1 MELHLYRKLTKML
14 KNGEPA
20 ALVTVVSA
28 KGSTPRGAGTKML
41 VNKDGITIG
50 TIGGGCPEA
59 EACKEALA
67 SIREKKS
74 ALLIFNMN
82 NKGDAE
88 MICGG
93 RQDILTEY
101 LTESS
106 AGIFEEL
113 VRTMEENAE
122 PITLFTVL
130 NPSVPNAETAACPRI
145 PFASRLVLA
154 KEFASA
160 PEWLDEPLKEQ
171 LREIALK
178 AANRPDVFKA
188 TTNGVEYDIFAEVSN
203 PVRRLYIAGGGHVS
217 RPLCKVAALCGY
229 AVTVIDD
236 REDFASREY
245 FPDAEEVVCAPFI
258 EYFSKIKGSRNTSV
272 VLVTR
277 GHKHDEDCL
286 YAISG
291 REFGY
296 VGMIGSRHRNTI
308 VMDIMKSRGVSP
320 EWLKNVYAPIG
331 LDLGGET
338 PEEIAVAI
346 VAEMIAVRCNSTR
359 ALAAKLS
366 IN

>member
-1 MELHLYRKLTKML
+1 MELNLYRKLTKML
-14 KNGEPA
+14 KSGEPA
-20 ALVTVVSA
+20 ALVTVVA
-28 KGSTPRGAGTKML
+28 AQGSTPRGAGTKML

-74 ALLIFNMN
+74 SLICFNMDK
-82 NKGDAE
+82 KGDEE

-93 RQDILTEY
+93 RQDVLTEY

-106 AGIFEEL
+106 ADIFEDL
-113 VRTMEENAE
+113 VRTMEDNAE
-122 PITLFTVL
+122 PIALFTVL
-130 NPSVPNAETAACPRI
+130 EPASSEGKASVKTV
-145 PFASRLVLA
+145 PFTFRLTLA
-154 KEFASA
+154 QDFSSS
-160 PEWLDEPLKEQ
+160 PEWLDEPLKKQ
-171 LREIALK
+171 LREIAEK
-178 AANRPDVFKA
+178 AASKPGIFKA
-188 TTNGVEYDIFAEVSN
+188 VIGGTEYNIYAEVSN
-203 PVRRLYIAGGGHVS
+203 PVKRLYIAGGGHVS
-217 RPLCKVAALCGY
+217 RPLCKVAAMCGY

-258 EYFSKIKGSRNTSV
+258 EYFSNIKGSRNTSI

-286 YAISG
+286 FAVSG

-296 VGMIGSRHRNTI
+296 VGMIGSRRRNLI
-308 VMDIMKSRGVSP
+308 VMDIMKSRGVSE
-320 EWLKNVYAPIG
+320 EWLQNVYAPIG

-346 VAEMIAVRCNSTR
+346 VAEMIAVRCGSAR
-359 ALAAKLS
+359 ALEARLS
-366 IN
+366 IH